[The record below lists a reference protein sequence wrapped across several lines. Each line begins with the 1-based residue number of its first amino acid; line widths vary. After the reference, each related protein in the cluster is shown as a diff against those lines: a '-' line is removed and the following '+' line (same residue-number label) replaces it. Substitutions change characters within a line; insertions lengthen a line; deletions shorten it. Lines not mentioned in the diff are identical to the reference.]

1 MANAAGTISS
11 AGIGSGLDVSS
22 IVASL
27 LQVERLP
34 LNKLQAQATTLQ
46 TRLSA
51 FGQLQSL
58 ASSFRDA
65 ATALTKADSFAMTNS
80 ASTDSL
86 SVSASSTTKAV
97 PGSYLVAVNA
107 LSSTQSNVSAS
118 GQFTAA
124 TDVVGSGSITLRLGT
139 WSAGQTAFTPKTGS
153 ADVVIPVGA
162 AEGTL
167 AGIRDKINAANAGI
181 SATVV
186 TDATGARLALQSTT
200 TGAENGFRVS
210 VIDNDG
216 VNNDAFGLSRLAFDP
231 PAPANAN
238 QLRITQSAANTQ
250 ATINGIAVSTAGN
263 TLNDVV
269 DGMTFNLG
277 KVTTTPVTV
286 TVSRNTD
293 AVKAMLSSFV
303 TAYNGLNSLL
313 TNVTAYNPVSKQGAL
328 LQGDAAATGLQNQ
341 LRSIIGG
348 PTSASS
354 VFSTFSAVGIEFQ
367 KDGSLKLND
376 TKVATA
382 LKNLPELTKALSTVD
397 AAVPAQN
404 GLARKVAAWA
414 DGLLAATGTLPGK
427 TKSLQAQLA
436 SNSKSQAQASDRIDA
451 TEKRI
456 RAQYSALDKTMSDAN
471 GLSKYVQQQIT
482 TWNKSNG

>member
-1 MANAAGTISS
+1 MATAPGTISS

-22 IVASL
+22 IVSSL
-27 LQVERLP
+27 MQVERLP
-34 LNKLQAQATTLQ
+34 LNTLKTQATTMQ

-51 FGQLQSL
+51 FGQIQSL

-80 ASTDSL
+80 ASSDAL
-86 SVSASSTTKAV
+86 SVTASSTTKAI
-97 PGSYLVAVNA
+97 PGSYLVAVTA

-139 WSAGQTAFTPKTGS
+139 WSTGQTAFTPKTGS

-162 AEGTL
+162 SEGTL
-167 AGIRDKINAANAGI
+167 AGIRDKINAANGGV

-186 TDATGARLALQSTT
+186 TDATGSRLALQSTA
-200 TGAENGFRVS
+200 TGAENGFRVT
-210 VIDNDG
+210 VADDDT
-216 VNNDAFGLSRLAFDP
+216 VNTDAAGLSRLAFDP
-231 PAPANAN
+231 PGGANR
-238 QLRITQSAANTQ
+238 LGITQSAANTQ

-263 TLNDVV
+263 TLTDVV

-277 KVTTTPVTV
+277 KVTTTPATV

-303 TAYNGLNSLL
+303 TAYNGLNNLL
-313 TNVTAYNPVSKQGAL
+313 TNVTAYNPASKQGAL

-341 LRSIIGG
+341 LRSMLGG
-348 PTSASS
+348 PTGASS
-354 VFSTFSAVGIEFQ
+354 TFGTFSALGVEFQ

-376 TKVATA
+376 TKVVAA
-382 LKNLPELTKALSTVD
+382 LKNLPELTKALSNVD
-397 AAVPAQN
+397 AAIPANN
-404 GLARKVAAWA
+404 GLAKKLSAWA

-427 TKSLQAQLA
+427 AKSLQAQLA
-436 SNSKSQAQASDRIDA
+436 ANSKDQAQASDRIDA
-451 TEKRI
+451 VEKRI
-456 RAQYSALDKTMSDAN
+456 RAQYSALDRTMSEAN
-471 GLSKYVQQQIT
+471 GLSRYVQQQIT
-482 TWNKSNG
+482 TWNKSTA